1 MRLGGVAVRAAAVT
15 ASVAM
20 LVACGGGGGEQ
31 QGTSSP
37 RHRATLPSA
46 TATLS
51 SSAASKHG
59 PVADVRTLLAARAK
73 ALLGADRPGFVGAI
87 DDSATALQT
96 EQRAFYDNIRGASLA
111 SWTYT
116 IDPKSAHRHD
126 TQGAESWDYVVY
138 TTYSFAGLPG
148 QHAVVSHQVDVVE
161 RTDGWRI
168 ASITPKDTHPEP
180 WDLGTTLSVRSGRVV
195 VVGVDRSRAELERI
209 RDQAAAAIP
218 RVEDVWRD
226 DWARGAVVVVP
237 PDTAGAGE
245 LTGSENIDALAAVA
259 TGGSAVDASGEMQR
273 WERVVVNPKA
283 WQKMD
288 STGRQVVLAHELTHV
303 ATGSLGSVPIWVS
316 EGLAD
321 YVGWK
326 DSGLSTRRIAQEL
339 GAEVRRGDL
348 PDDLPVEADFH
359 GERVDQ
365 AYEASWLAARY
376 IAFRYGE
383 DKLLAVYRGM
393 AEQSSTGKA
402 DQDRVF
408 RSTLKVSRSAFLHG
422 WRSYLQSRLH

>member
-1 MRLGGVAVRAAAVT
+1 MAL
-15 ASVAM
+15 
-20 LVACGGGGGEQ
+20 LVGCGGAGEPSDV
-31 QGTSSP
+31 SSP
-37 RHRATLPSA
+37 SRRATLPSA

-51 SSAASKHG
+51 SSASSTHG
-59 PVADVRTLLAARAK
+59 PVSDVRKLLAARAK
-73 ALLGADRPGFVGAI
+73 ALMRADRSGFVGAV
-87 DDSATALQT
+87 DESAAALRT
-96 EQRAFYDNIRGASLA
+96 EQRTFYDNIRGASLA
-111 SWTYT
+111 SWSYT
-116 IDPKSAHRHD
+116 IDPKTAHRHD
-126 TQGAESWDYVVY
+126 TKGAESWDYVVY

-168 ASITPKDTHPEP
+168 SAIIPKDTHSEP
-180 WDLGTTLSVRSGRVV
+180 WDLGRTLSVRSGRVV

-209 RDQAAAAIP
+209 RDQAAAAVP
-218 RVEDVWRD
+218 RVDDIWRG

-245 LTGSENIDALAAVA
+245 LTGTENIDALAAVA
-259 TGGSAVDASGEMQR
+259 TGGSAVDASGAMQR

-283 WQKMD
+283 WQRMD
-288 STGRQVVLAHELTHV
+288 STGREVVLAHELTHV
-303 ATGSLGSVPIWVS
+303 ATGSLGAVPIWVS
-316 EGLAD
+316 EGMAD

-348 PDDLPVEADFH
+348 PADLPVEADFR

-365 AYEASWLAARY
+365 AYEAAWLAAKY

-393 AEQSSTGKA
+393 ADQASTSKA
-402 DQDRVF
+402 DQDRVL

-422 WRSYLQSRLH
+422 WRSYLQARLH